1 MRSKT
6 YTAGLQPSREDRVP
20 TPGKMAKSRCPG
32 RAQRVEDAR
41 EPRLLPGHPRFS
53 HARESKT
60 WIPDAR
66 RGMTRIASR
75 LVLLIAG
82 IGTLASSPA
91 AAQQFYRGKQIQI
104 LVAGTAGG
112 GIDIG
117 ARIVSRHLGKYIAGN
132 PQVVVQLMPGAG
144 GIRMIDY
151 MNSVA
156 PKDGTVIGITPPGP
170 IIEPLIGKRQ
180 GSYRMSDFVAIG
192 AMTKEVSLCI
202 AWGGSKFKTIEDVI
216 KSPMVVAGTGAGA
229 SPDIY
234 PVVLNEVL
242 QTKFKVI
249 TGYQGSQETTIAIER
264 GEVDGRCGWGWS
276 SLKSIKPDWIRDRRI
291 NFLLQLALAK
301 NSNIPD
307 APLVMDL
314 VKDNTDRQMLTLL
327 FGPLSLNK
335 PFFGP
340 PGMTTERVVELRK
353 AFANAMNDAELRAEV
368 IKLTGEDLEPT
379 TGESAQKLLAEM
391 YATPEAV
398 AHRLRDIL
406 SK

>member
-1 MRSKT
+1 MLLVAMT
-6 YTAGLQPSREDRVP
+6 VFTAPA
-20 TPGKMAKSRCPG
+20 MAQS
-32 RAQRVEDAR
+32 E
-41 EPRLLPGHPRFS
+41 
-53 HARESKT
+53 
-60 WIPDAR
+60 
-66 RGMTRIASR
+66 
-75 LVLLIAG
+75 
-82 IGTLASSPA
+82 
-91 AAQQFYRGKQIQI
+91 FYRGKQIQI

-117 ARIVSRHLGKYIAGN
+117 ARVVARHLGKHIAGN
-132 PQVVVQLMPGAG
+132 PNIVVQLMPGAG
-144 GIRMIDY
+144 GIRMIDF

-156 PKDGTVIGITPPGP
+156 AKEGTVLGITPPGP

-180 GSYRMSDFVAIG
+180 ASYRMSDFAAIG

-202 AWGGSKFKTIEDVI
+202 AWGGSKFKTIEDAVQNQ
-216 KSPMVVAGTGAGA
+216 MVVAGTGAGA

-242 QTKFKVI
+242 HTKFKVI
-249 TGYQGSQETTIAIER
+249 TGYQGTQETILAIER

-276 SLKSIKPDWIRDRRI
+276 SLKSSKADWIRDKKI

-301 NSNIPD
+301 SPNIPES
-307 APLVMDL
+307 PLVMDL
-314 VKDNTDRQMLTLL
+314 VKDTASRQMLTLL
-327 FGPLSLNK
+327 FGPLAINK

-340 PGMTTERVVELRK
+340 PGMAPERVAELRK
-353 AFANAMNDAELRAEV
+353 AFADAMNDPELRAEV

-379 TGESAQKLLAEM
+379 AGEEAQKLIGEM

-398 AHRLRDIL
+398 AHRLRGIL

>member
-1 MRSKT
+1 MLCQRHQSST
-6 YTAGLQPSREDRVP
+6 VTLRRPS
-20 TPGKMAKSRCPG
+20 
-32 RAQRVEDAR
+32 QRVRPSAGPMISSAR
-41 EPRLLPGHPRFS
+41 ASKGDGPGPC
-53 HARESKT
+53 
-60 WIPDAR
+60 IL
-66 RGMTRIASR
+66 RGPLRGHLRMTGIVSR
-75 LVLLIAG
+75 LSWALVAALVSAAP
-82 IGTLASSPA
+82 AS
-91 AAQQFYRGKQIQI
+91 AQGEFYRGKQIQI
-104 LVAGTAGG
+104 LIAGTAGG

-117 ARIVSRHLGKYIAGN
+117 ARIVSRYLGKYIAGN
-132 PQVVVQLMPGAG
+132 PTIIPQLMPGAG

-180 GSYRMSDFVAIG
+180 ASYRMSDFIAIG

-202 AWGGSKFKTIEDVI
+202 SWGGSKFKTIDDAI
-216 KSPMVVAGTGAGA
+216 KSQMVVAGTGAGS

-234 PVVLNEVL
+234 PVILNEVL
-242 QTKFKVI
+242 HTKFKVI
-249 TGYQGSQETTIAIER
+249 TGYQGSQETIIAIER

-276 SLKSIKPDWIRDRRI
+276 SLKSTKPDWIRDNKI
-291 NFLLQLALAK
+291 NVLLQLALAK
-301 NSNIPD
+301 SPSIRD

-314 VKDNTDRQMLTLL
+314 VKDTPDRQMLTLL
-327 FGPLSLNK
+327 FGPLSINK

-340 PGMTTERVVELRK
+340 PGMAAERVAELRK
-353 AFANAMNDAELRAEV
+353 AFADAMNDAELRAEV

-379 TGESAQKLLAEM
+379 SGENAQKLVAEM

>member
-1 MRSKT
+1 MPATSAGMT
-6 YTAGLQPSREDRVP
+6 GVVSCLALLTATIALLSPSRA
-20 TPGKMAKSRCPG
+20 G
-32 RAQRVEDAR
+32 AQE
-41 EPRLLPGHPRFS
+41 
-53 HARESKT
+53 
-60 WIPDAR
+60 
-66 RGMTRIASR
+66 
-75 LVLLIAG
+75 
-82 IGTLASSPA
+82 
-91 AAQQFYRGKQIQI
+91 FYRGKQIQI
-104 LVAGTAGG
+104 LIAGTAGG

-117 ARIVSRHLGKYIAGN
+117 ARIVSRYLGKYLPGN
-132 PQVVVQLMPGAG
+132 PTIVPQLMPGAG

-156 PKDGTVIGITPPGP
+156 AKDGTVIGITPPGP

-180 GSYRMSDFVAIG
+180 ASYRMSDFVAIG

-202 AWGGSKFKTIEDVI
+202 AWGDSKFKTVDDAL
-216 KSPMVVAGTGAGA
+216 KNQMVVAGTGAGS

-242 QTKFKVI
+242 HTRFKVI
-249 TGYQGSQETTIAIER
+249 TGYQGSQETILAIER

-276 SLKSIKPDWIRDRRI
+276 SLKSTKPDWVRDHKI

-301 NSNIPD
+301 GPNIPD
-307 APLVMDL
+307 SPLIMDL
-314 VKDNTDRQMLTLL
+314 VKDTAGRQMLTLL
-327 FGPLSLNK
+327 FGPLSINK

-340 PGMTTERVVELRK
+340 PGMAAERVAELRK
-353 AFANAMNDAELRAEV
+353 AFAEAMNDAELRAEV

-379 TGESAQKLLAEM
+379 SGENAQKLVADM